1 MADYGV
7 NINLR
12 VKGQSGLDRLN
23 AKVKQLTRSVDDIRQ
38 IDIMNPRNTGGKAG
52 QGARNELK
60 DGDETI
66 LEIYWNPLTIAE
78 RESIV
83 ARSGEGGSNEDFA
96 LNLMITKALDKNGNR
111 LFQDGH
117 KASLRREVN
126 ATTLQDIQLAM
137 LNSGSEYKLEE
148 AKADLKS

>member
-1 MADYGV
+1 MEAIELLKNKFGV
-7 NINLR
+7 SQKYLY
-12 VKGQSGLDRLN
+12 
-23 AKVKQLTRSVDDIRQ
+23 
-38 IDIMNPRNTGGKAG
+38 
-52 QGARNELK
+52 ELK

-66 LEIYWNPLTIAE
+66 LKIYWNPLTIAE

-126 ATTLQDIQLAM
+126 AGTLLEIQLAM
-137 LNSGSEYKLEE
+137 LGSGDEYKVEE

>member
-1 MADYGV
+1 MEAIELLKNKFGV
-7 NINLR
+7 SQRYLY
-12 VKGQSGLDRLN
+12 
-23 AKVKQLTRSVDDIRQ
+23 
-38 IDIMNPRNTGGKAG
+38 
-52 QGARNELK
+52 ELK

-83 ARSGEGGSNEDFA
+83 SRSGEGGSNEDFA
-96 LNLMITKALDKNGNR
+96 LNLMFTKALDKNGNR

-126 ATTLQDIQLAM
+126 AGTLQEIQLAM
-137 LNSGSEYKLEE
+137 LGSGDEYKVEE

>member
-1 MADYGV
+1 MEAIELLKNKFGV
-7 NINLR
+7 SQKY
-12 VKGQSGLDRLN
+12 VY
-23 AKVKQLTRSVDDIRQ
+23 
-38 IDIMNPRNTGGKAG
+38 
-52 QGARNELK
+52 ELK
-60 DGDETI
+60 EGDVTV

-83 ARSGEGGSNEDFA
+83 AKSGDSGTNDDFA
-96 LNLMITKALDKNGNR
+96 LNLMITKALDKDGQR

-126 ATTLQDIQLAM
+126 AGILQDIQLAM
-137 LNSGSEYKLEE
+137 LNSGADYKLEE

>member
-1 MADYGV
+1 MEAIELLKNKFGV
-7 NINLR
+7 SQ
-12 VKGQSGLDRLN
+12 KY
-23 AKVKQLTRSVDDIRQ
+23 
-38 IDIMNPRNTGGKAG
+38 MY
-52 QGARNELK
+52 ELK
-60 DGDETI
+60 DGDVTV

-83 ARSGEGGSNEDFA
+83 SKSADGIAQSNDEFA

-126 ATTLQDIQLAM
+126 ASTLGEIQLAM
-137 LNSGSEYKLEE
+137 MNSGSEYKLEE
-148 AKADLKS
+148 AKASLKS

>member
-1 MADYGV
+1 MEAIELLKNKFGV
-7 NINLR
+7 SQKYMYEL
-12 VKGQSGLDRLN
+12 
-23 AKVKQLTRSVDDIRQ
+23 
-38 IDIMNPRNTGGKAG
+38 KAG
-52 QGARNELK
+52 
-60 DGDETI
+60 DVTV

-83 ARSGEGGSNEDFA
+83 SKSADGIAQSNDEFA

-126 ATTLQDIQLAM
+126 ASTLGEIQLAM
-137 LNSGSEYKLEE
+137 MNSGSEYKLEE
-148 AKADLKS
+148 AKANLKS

>member
-1 MADYGV
+1 MEAIELLKNKFGV
-7 NINLR
+7 SQ
-12 VKGQSGLDRLN
+12 KY
-23 AKVKQLTRSVDDIRQ
+23 
-38 IDIMNPRNTGGKAG
+38 MY
-52 QGARNELK
+52 ELK
-60 DGDETI
+60 EGDVTV

-83 ARSGEGGSNEDFA
+83 AKSGDSGTNDDFA
-96 LNLMITKALDKNGNR
+96 LNLMITKALDKEGNR

-137 LNSGSEYKLEE
+137 INSGSEYKLEE
-148 AKADLKS
+148 AKATLKS

>member
-1 MADYGV
+1 MEAIELLKNKFGV
-7 NINLR
+7 SQKYLY
-12 VKGQSGLDRLN
+12 
-23 AKVKQLTRSVDDIRQ
+23 
-38 IDIMNPRNTGGKAG
+38 
-52 QGARNELK
+52 ELK

-126 ATTLQDIQLAM
+126 AGTLQEIQLAM
-137 LNSGSEYKLEE
+137 INSGSEYKLEE

>member
-1 MADYGV
+1 MEAIELLKNKFGV
-7 NINLR
+7 SQKY
-12 VKGQSGLDRLN
+12 VY
-23 AKVKQLTRSVDDIRQ
+23 
-38 IDIMNPRNTGGKAG
+38 
-52 QGARNELK
+52 ELK
-60 DGDETI
+60 DGEETV

-83 ARSGEGGSNEDFA
+83 AKSGDSASSEDFA

-126 ATTLQDIQLAM
+126 AGILQDIQLAM
-137 LNSGSEYKLEE
+137 VNSGSEHKVEA

>member
-1 MADYGV
+1 MEAIELLKNKFGV
-7 NINLR
+7 SQKYLY
-12 VKGQSGLDRLN
+12 
-23 AKVKQLTRSVDDIRQ
+23 
-38 IDIMNPRNTGGKAG
+38 
-52 QGARNELK
+52 ELK
-60 DGDETI
+60 DGDESI
-66 LEIYWNPLTIAE
+66 LKIYWNPLTIAE

-126 ATTLQDIQLAM
+126 AGVLQEIQLAM
-137 LNSGSEYKLEE
+137 LGSGDDYKVEE